1 MVISGLSGR
10 AAVRWRAV
18 LASVAAIALVLL
30 VAPTASAHDS
40 LVSSSPADGQ
50 TVATMPDSIVL
61 TMNEAAVA
69 VGTRVVVS
77 GPHGEVQQGRPR
89 LSKNLVEQALEP
101 SAPAGRYTVT
111 WRVTSAD
118 GHPVSG
124 TFSFTAS
131 AAGESTSSGPAISAP
146 STTAASAPTTVS
158 GQADAPTPGS
168 TSGSST
174 GESGQSGTSWAVWL
188 VLALLVLAGAG
199 ATPVRRGR
207 GRVHRGRKY
216 GPATSTPRDGV
227 RR

>member
-124 TFSFTAS
+124 TFSFTARAS
-131 AAGESTSSGPAISAP
+131 AAPTSSGPTSP
-146 STTAASAPTTVS
+146 TSVTTSASAPTTAS
-158 GQADAPTPGS
+158 GQTDIQ
-168 TSGSST
+168 TSGPTSGIST

-199 ATPVRRGR
+199 ATAVRLGR
-207 GRVHRGRKY
+207 GRVDRGRK
-216 GPATSTPRDGV
+216 
-227 RR
+227 

>member
-1 MVISGLSGR
+1 
-10 AAVRWRAV
+10 
-18 LASVAAIALVLL
+18 VAAAACLVLM
-30 VAPTASAHDS
+30 AASPAFAHDS

-77 GPHGEVQQGRPR
+77 GPDGEVQQGRPH
-89 LSKNLVEQALEP
+89 LSTNTVEQAVEP

-124 TFSFTAS
+124 TFSFTVQ
-131 AAGESTSSGPAISAP
+131 AAATPTS
-146 STTAASAPTTVS
+146 STTAASSPTTAS
-158 GQADAPTPGS
+158 SQTDPPTPGP
-168 TSGSST
+168 TSGTST

-188 VLALLVLAGAG
+188 VLAVLVLAGAG
-199 ATPVRRGR
+199 ATAARLRRAQGNRER
-207 GRVHRGRKY
+207 G
-216 GPATSTPRDGV
+216 
-227 RR
+227 

>member
-1 MVISGLSGR
+1 MTKSGR
-10 AAVRWRAV
+10 RRCSVGRWRAM
-18 LASVAAIALVLL
+18 LASLAAAGLVLTAA
-30 VAPTASAHDS
+30 APASAHDS

-77 GPHGEVQQGRPR
+77 GPDGEVQQGRPH
-89 LSKNLVEQALEP
+89 LNENTVEQSLEP

-131 AAGESTSSGPAISAP
+131 SAAAATSSGPMS
-146 STTAASAPTTVS
+146 STSGTASASAPTTAP
-158 GQADAPTPGS
+158 GRTDAQ
-168 TSGSST
+168 TSGPTSGIST
-174 GESGQSGTSWAVWL
+174 GESRQSGTSWALWL
-188 VLALLVLAGAG
+188 VLAVLVLAGVG
-199 ATPVRRGR
+199 ATGVRLRRGR
-207 GRVHRGRKY
+207 SDRGH
-216 GPATSTPRDGV
+216 G
-227 RR
+227 

>member
-1 MVISGLSGR
+1 MARSGLRRGSVR
-10 AAVRWRAV
+10 RWRAV
-18 LASVAAIALVLL
+18 LASLAAAALVL
-30 VAPTASAHDS
+30 AAAGPASAHDS

-50 TVATMPDSIVL
+50 TVATVPDSIVL

-77 GPHGEVQQGRPR
+77 GPDGEVQQGRPR
-89 LSKNLVEQALEP
+89 LSKNTVEQALEP

-131 AAGESTSSGPAISAP
+131 AAAAPTSSGPPSSAP
-146 STTAASAPTTVS
+146 GTASASAPTTAPGQTDTPVS
-158 GQADAPTPGS
+158 GP
-168 TSGSST
+168 TSGIST

-188 VLALLVLAGAG
+188 VLAVLVLAGAG
-199 ATPVRRGR
+199 ATAVRLGRGR
-207 GRVHRGRKY
+207 GD
-216 GPATSTPRDGV
+216 DGSG
-227 RR
+227 

>member
-1 MVISGLSGR
+1 MVMSGLRRRSVVG
-10 AAVRWRAV
+10 WRAV
-18 LASVAAIALVLL
+18 LASVAAAGLALMMA
-30 VAPTASAHDS
+30 APASAHDS

-77 GPHGEVQQGRPR
+77 GPDGEVQQGRPR
-89 LSKNLVEQALEP
+89 LSKNTVEQALEP

-131 AAGESTSSGPAISAP
+131 AAGVPVSSAPTSSTP
-146 STTAASAPTTVS
+146 STTAASAPTTVP
-158 GQADAPTPGS
+158 GQADAPAPGP
-168 TSGSST
+168 TSGIST

-199 ATPVRRGR
+199 ATGVRLRRGR
-207 GRVHRGRKY
+207 GDRGR
-216 GPATSTPRDGV
+216 G
-227 RR
+227 